1 MNSSYD
7 WYHNSYP
14 MFAGFKENETSK
26 DAALAIE
33 GSGRAAT
40 LRREILECLDQFP
53 EAGRDA
59 GKVSLTADE
68 IASFLEEPVLSIR
81 PRVAELNALGMI
93 EKTGLR
99 RVSSGGRPSHV
110 WRRVP

>member
-1 MNSSYD
+1 MNNSYG
-7 WYHNSYP
+7 WYHSYP
-14 MFAGFKENETSK
+14 MAAGYTEPTTSK
-26 DAALAIE
+26 NAALAIE

-59 GKVSLTADE
+59 GKVCMTADE
-68 IASFLEEPVLSIR
+68 LAAFLEEPVLSIR
-81 PRVAELNALGMI
+81 PRVAELNAMGMI

-99 RVSSGGRPSHV
+99 RISSGGRASHV
-110 WRRVP
+110 WRLVL